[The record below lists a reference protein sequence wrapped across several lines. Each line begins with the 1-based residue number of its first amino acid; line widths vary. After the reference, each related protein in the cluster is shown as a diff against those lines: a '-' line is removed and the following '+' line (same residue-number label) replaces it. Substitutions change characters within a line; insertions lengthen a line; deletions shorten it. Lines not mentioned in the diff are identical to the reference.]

1 MTQTHIELYVYDL
14 SNGMAKS
21 FGRALTGKDIEGIWY
36 VRRDWEMGS
45 ARVSE
50 KTGDDG
56 GYAERCKAVPDRFV
70 VGAG

>member
-36 VRRDWEMGS
+36 VPSYLKRDSVRRFGED
-45 ARVSE
+45 
-50 KTGDDG
+50 
-56 GYAERCKAVPDRFV
+56 ER
-70 VGAG
+70 